1 MWESHQ
7 KNGCMIYHYNGIQ
20 ITSSYRDSKTICM
33 LFSLYSAS
41 LLSRGFQKHVCQS
54 FRYQKT
60 PINFVPKHAF
70 QGLSEV
76 TVAKSSSVWTSP
88 SSPSTCSHIQCYR
101 HNERLSSRKKQ
112 DGLSF
117 KMTLAWYSKVMKC
130 KKKGNMTSMAG
141 MYLKQQLAV
150 RKECSDA
157 ILQLLLPHA
166 VVFTCLLMGF
176 LTL

>member
-1 MWESHQ
+1 
-7 KNGCMIYHYNGIQ
+7 
-20 ITSSYRDSKTICM
+20 
-33 LFSLYSAS
+33 
-41 LLSRGFQKHVCQS
+41 
-54 FRYQKT
+54 
-60 PINFVPKHAF
+60 
-70 QGLSEV
+70 
-76 TVAKSSSVWTSP
+76 
-88 SSPSTCSHIQCYR
+88 
-101 HNERLSSRKKQ
+101 
-112 DGLSF
+112 
-117 KMTLAWYSKVMKC
+117 MKC